1 MIGQP
6 DSSSAHIS
14 STGSR
19 TTVNN
24 TIPQRV
30 PALEGFFIEDIAVGS
45 EHTLAL
51 TNEGQVWAWG
61 SNRDG
66 QLGLGH
72 YHYVIEPVI
81 IQDLADKNI
90 KQVALNIIFVI
101 KAKLLP

>member
-1 MIGQP
+1 MNT
-6 DSSSAHIS
+6 SAGGLG
-14 STGSR
+14 TSR
-19 TTVNN
+19 GLKN
-24 TIPQRV
+24 TIPRLV

-72 YHYVIEPVI
+72 YHYMIEPEVI
-81 IQDLADKNI
+81 RTLADKNI
-90 KQVALNIIFVI
+90 KQVADLFKISTNRFICVFPFSIN
-101 KAKLLP
+101 